1 MQSNRFEPQIVAFC
15 CKYCAYAAADLAGSM
30 RLDYPPNL
38 KIVQLP
44 CSGRVDMLHL
54 LKAIEEGADGV
65 CVAGCLEG
73 ECHFVEGNL
82 KTKKKVA
89 AVKKALG
96 AAGIEPERVEMFNLS
111 SAMGPRFAEI
121 AAEMTVRIQA
131 LGPTP
136 VVRSLTAKEQQGV
149 KHWAEK
155 YVEQRGKFLA
165 RSWDRG

>member
-1 MQSNRFEPQIVAFC
+1 MQKGGTMNTDRFEPQIVAFC

-30 RLDYPPNL
+30 RLDYPANI

-82 KTKKKVA
+82 KTKKKVM
-89 AVKKALG
+89 AVKKILE
-96 AAGIEPERVEMFNLS
+96 AAGVEPERVEMFNLS

-121 AAEMTVRIQA
+121 AEEMTEQIRS

-136 VVRSLTAKEQQGV
+136 VVQGLTNA
-149 KHWAEK
+149 A
-155 YVEQRGKFLA
+155 
-165 RSWDRG
+165 

>member
-1 MQSNRFEPQIVAFC
+1 MESNCFEPQIVAFC

-44 CSGRVDMLHL
+44 CSGRVDVLHL

-82 KTKKKVA
+82 KTRKKVE
-89 AVKKALG
+89 AVKKAL
-96 AAGIEPERVEMFNLS
+96 ASAGVEPQRVEMFNLS

-121 AAEMTVRIQA
+121 ATEMTETIRG

-136 VVRSLTAKEQQGV
+136 VVQSLT
-149 KHWAEK
+149 
-155 YVEQRGKFLA
+155 VEQEKA
-165 RSWDRG
+165 IS

>member
-1 MQSNRFEPQIVAFC
+1 MQPNRFEPQIVAFC

-82 KTKKKVA
+82 KTRKKVD
-89 AVKKALG
+89 AVKKALES
-96 AAGIEPERVEMFNLS
+96 AGVEPQRVEMFNLS

-121 AAEMTVRIQA
+121 ATEMTETIRA

-136 VVRSLTAKEQQGV
+136 VVQGLTAE
-149 KHWAEK
+149 
-155 YVEQRGKFLA
+155 
-165 RSWDRG
+165 

>member
-1 MQSNRFEPQIVAFC
+1 MDANRFEPQIVAFC

-30 RLDYPPNL
+30 RLNYPPNL
-38 KIVQLP
+38 KIIQLP

-82 KTKKKVA
+82 KTKKKVL
-89 AVKKALG
+89 AVKKALEAVG
-96 AAGIEPERVEMFNLS
+96 VEPERVEMFNLS
-111 SAMGPRFAEI
+111 SAMGGRFAEI
-121 AAEMTVRIQA
+121 AEEMTERVRA

-136 VVRSLTAKEQQGV
+136 VVEGLTA
-149 KHWAEK
+149 A
-155 YVEQRGKFLA
+155 
-165 RSWDRG
+165 